1 MMSIRLEKLR
11 HRLRTLKCDAIIVS
25 NITNVRY
32 LTGFTGTAG
41 LVVVTPVEAWF
52 FTDFRYE
59 AQAGEEIEGF
69 KVLIEKRGLLRA
81 AAMRIRRRGFD
92 AAALETHCVTVDQRE
107 ELSGIAPKVT
117 WISGKRVIEK
127 LREVKDT
134 DEIATLRRAIEIT
147 DCALAEVLHDLR
159 PGVTEREVA
168 LLLEETLVNLG
179 ADGKSFETIIASG
192 VRSAMPH
199 GVASHK
205 KLEKGDLVTID
216 FGGKYQGYCADL
228 TRTVC
233 LGRSTSEQRRLYS
246 LVRTAQLRAE
256 DGLRSG
262 VSGKCVDG
270 IARDYLRESGYG
282 KEFGHGL
289 GHGVGLDIHEAPR
302 LSEKANQKLP
312 SGSVVTVEPGVYL
325 PNFGGVRIEDVAVVQ
340 ADGCEILTRAPKPAR
355 LPEI

>member
-1 MMSIRLEKLR
+1 MMPIRLEKLR
-11 HRLRTLKCDAIIVS
+11 RRLRTLKCDVVIVS

-41 LVVVTPVEAWF
+41 LAVVTPLEAWF

-59 AQAGEEIEGF
+59 AQASEEVGGF
-69 KVLIEKRGLLRA
+69 EVLIEKRGLLRA

-92 AAALETHCVTVDQRE
+92 TSALETHCVTVDQRE
-107 ELSGIAPKVT
+107 ELSETAPQVT
-117 WISGKRVIEK
+117 WCSGKRAVER
-127 LREVKDT
+127 LREVKDAG
-134 DEIATLRRAIEIT
+134 EIATLRRAIEIT
-147 DCALAEVLHDLR
+147 DCAYAEVLHYLR
-159 PGVTEREVA
+159 PGVTEREVS
-168 LLLEETLVNLG
+168 LRLEESLITLG
-179 ADGKSFETIIASG
+179 ADGKSFETIVASG
-192 VRSAMPH
+192 LRSAMPH

-233 LGRSTSEQRRLYS
+233 LGRSTSGQRRLYS

-256 DGLRSG
+256 DRLRSG

-270 IARDYLRESGYG
+270 VARDYISESGYG
-282 KEFGHGL
+282 KQFGHGL

-312 SGSVVTVEPGVYL
+312 SGSVVTVEPGVYV

-340 ADGCEILTRAPKPAR
+340 TESCEVLTRAPKPAR